1 MSVFELVLDPLAAP
15 DHGPRRLAIVPA
27 LNEAACLG
35 AVIEEIRAADPGFE
49 VLVVDDG
56 STDGTAAVA
65 RAHGAHVVRLPYN
78 LGIGGAVQTG
88 FRYALEQGFDVAVQV
103 DADGQHDAAELAAI
117 LAPVAA
123 GEADLVIGSRF
134 AGAGAYRASLTR
146 RAGSRVFAGL
156 LSLLTGRRLTDTTS
170 SFRAV
175 GRRGIHL
182 FAVDYP
188 HGFLETVEA
197 TVMAARH
204 GLRVVEVPVSM
215 RARSTGR
222 SSLTAGISVFYSFK
236 VLVAIFVGYFRAT
249 LPLPEDA

>member
-1 MSVFELVLDPLAAP
+1 VSVFELVLPPRARPEPGL
-15 DHGPRRLAIVPA
+15 RRLAIVPA
-27 LNEAACLG
+27 LNEAACVG
-35 AVIEEIRAADPGFE
+35 AVIDEIRAADPDFE
-49 VLVVDDG
+49 VIVVDDG
-56 STDGTAAVA
+56 STDATVEVA
-65 RAHGAHVVRLPYN
+65 RRHGAHVVRLPFN

-88 FRYALEQGFDVAVQV
+88 FRYAWEQGFDVAVQV
-103 DADGQHDAAELAAI
+103 DADGQHDPRELRAI

-134 AGAGAYRASLTR
+134 AGAGAYRASHAR

-156 LSLLTGRRLTDTTS
+156 LSVLTGRHLTDTTS

-175 GRRGIHL
+175 GRRGIRL
-182 FAVDYP
+182 FAADYP

-236 VLVAIFVGYFRAT
+236 VLLAIFVGYFRPT